1 MNTIRANCANPLKGL
16 LRQRPY
22 TRTMV
27 TNYLHSLTHMLDL
40 TGRMTRRAYW
50 YFLLMVLAL
59 SCAAISVD
67 SAVLLSALTD
77 GTPEIKIGTM
87 TMTFGALHAL
97 PIFSASFRRL
107 HDIGKSGFWIVLNL
121 VPFVGSLILFSWYA
135 RPSALDSVHGEAPRE
150 RLSRPNWADRTQF

>member
-1 MNTIRANCANPLKGL
+1 
-16 LRQRPY
+16 
-22 TRTMV
+22 MV
-27 TNYLHSLTHMLDL
+27 TNYLYALTHMLDI
-40 TGRMTRRAYW
+40 TGRMSRRAYW

-59 SCAAISVD
+59 SCVAISVD

-77 GTPEIKIGTM
+77 GTPELKIGTM

-135 RPSALDSVHGEAPRE
+135 RPSALDSVHGEAARE
-150 RLSRPNWADRTQF
+150 QLSRPNWADRTQF

>member
-1 MNTIRANCANPLKGL
+1 MLKGL
-16 LRQRPY
+16 QRPWCY
-22 TRTMV
+22 SRTMV
-27 TNYLHSLTHMLDL
+27 TNYLHALTHMLDF
-40 TGRMTRRAYW
+40 TVRMTRRAYW

-59 SCAAISVD
+59 SCLAISVD

-97 PIFSASFRRL
+97 PIFAASVRRL
-107 HDIGKSGFWIVLNL
+107 HDVGKSGSWMLLNL
-121 VPFVGSLILFSWYA
+121 VPFVGSLVLFSWYA
-135 RPSALDSVHGEAPRE
+135 RPSVIDSVHGEAPRD

>member
-1 MNTIRANCANPLKGL
+1 
-16 LRQRPY
+16 
-22 TRTMV
+22 MV
-27 TNYLHSLTHMLDL
+27 SNYIYALTHMLDL
-40 TGRMTRRAYW
+40 TGRMTRSAYW

-59 SCAAISVD
+59 SCVAISVD
-67 SAVLLSALTD
+67 SAVFLSALTD